1 MKGFDVVD
9 TNMIFIILAVIV
21 VILLLCFTV
30 IKNNNKSKSNLP
42 FEITELVDSL
52 GGISNIV
59 DCEAKLSKI
68 LVVLKDETVVNND
81 ALTKLGASG
90 LVLNN
95 KGLTIIF
102 GSISTDVEKE
112 LKILIKKP

>member
-1 MKGFDVVD
+1 
-9 TNMIFIILAVIV
+9 MIIALIAALFVIIIAVLFN
-21 VILLLCFTV
+21 VIR
-30 IKNNNKSKSNLP
+30 NKSVSKTNLP

-52 GGISNIV
+52 GGISNII

-68 LVVLKDETVVNND
+68 LVVLKDETVVDND
-81 ALTKLGASG
+81 SLTKLGASG

-102 GSISTDVEKE
+102 GSISTEVEKE